1 MDEIDESI
9 IFMNICSLRLRMCI
23 FCRTFAHS
31 SNMTHQELAYHYVQ
45 HTNRCI
51 FLTGKAGTGKTT
63 FLRRLKQECPKQMAV
78 VAPTGVAAINAEG
91 VTIHS
96 LFQLP
101 PQLFLPTDEARR
113 QLFAEMQM
121 RANKQRVL
129 RNLELLVI
137 DEVSMVRA
145 DLLDT
150 IDAVLRHFKHRP
162 TIPFGGVQ
170 LLVIGDLFQLSP
182 VVREEEW
189 RLLQPYY
196 EGPYFFQAR
205 VFRELKPIYIE
216 FEHVYRQTNVEFL
229 SILNEVRNN
238 RLTAES
244 FAVLNG
250 RVQKFSGSEDQEFR
264 RPDGAITLSTH
275 NSKVDAINQ
284 REMDALKGKEYTY
297 KATITDTFPE
307 SMYPIDEQLTLKVG
321 ARVMFIKNDSST
333 DKLYYNGK
341 LGVVTS
347 LSKQAINVR
356 CDDGTEV
363 NVHNE
368 VWENIRYNADSGSD
382 QVQTEIIG
390 TFTHYP
396 LRLAWAITI
405 HKAQGLT
412 FDQLIIDAEDAFAA
426 GQVYV
431 ALSRCR
437 SLEGLTLLTPIPT
450 RALTNAREVLQFT
463 ENQDSIQ
470 TIEQNLQ
477 PAQKDYLTTLLCAL
491 FDFKEHAEQLYSLQ
505 RMANNMTSLQI
516 PPNQYIT
523 DLITPLLEL
532 HGVGERFQQQ
542 IRQLMYNDQLDKLQ
556 ERLQAACQYY
566 APKIYELLK
575 EMSDCPL
582 RSNNQSDSAQ
592 LKQSIL
598 DIYAALSRKAYLQ
611 AQMAQNVTVEAY
623 FEARKTYQ
631 YKEPSLT
638 IYTTQ
643 RKKHV
648 TSSATAFLSVSL
660 LQQGYRL
667 NDIAKKRKITL
678 KTVAKHIRQFI
689 DDGVIKISDV
699 FPEDRQYL
707 R

>member
-1 MDEIDESI
+1 
-9 IFMNICSLRLRMCI
+9 
-23 FCRTFAHS
+23 
-31 SNMTHQELAYHYVQ
+31 MTHQELAYHYVQ

-244 FAVLNG
+244 FAVLNS
-250 RVQKFSGSEDQEFR
+250 RVREIRGSEVQEFR
-264 RPDGAITLSTH
+264 GEGGAITLSTH

-284 REMDALKGKEYTY
+284 REMDALKGREYTY

-307 SMYPIDEQLTLKVG
+307 SMYPIDEQLTLKAG

-347 LSKQAINVR
+347 LSKQAIHVL

-450 RALTNAREVLQFT
+450 RALTNAREVLRFT

-477 PAQKDYLTTLLCAL
+477 PAQKEYLTTLLCAL
-491 FDFKEHAEQLYSLQ
+491 FDFKEHTEQLYSLQ

-623 FEARKTYQ
+623 FEARKTYK

-643 RKKHV
+643 RKKRV

>member
-1 MDEIDESI
+1 
-9 IFMNICSLRLRMCI
+9 
-23 FCRTFAHS
+23 
-31 SNMTHQELAYHYVQ
+31 MTTQELAYHYVQ

-63 FLRRLKQECPKQMAV
+63 FLRRLKEECPKQMAV

-150 IDAVLRHFKHRP
+150 IDTVLRHFKHRP

-170 LLVIGDLFQLSP
+170 LVVIGDLFQLSP

-189 RLLQPYY
+189 RLLQPFYD
-196 EGPYFFQAR
+196 GPYFFQAR

-216 FEHVYRQTNVEFL
+216 FEHVYRQTNLEFL

-238 RLTAES
+238 ALTPQS
-244 FAVLNG
+244 FAILNSRVKSLGTEVL
-250 RVQKFSGSEDQEFR
+250 GSLGENSKQ
-264 RPDGAITLSTH
+264 AITLSTH
-275 NSKVDAINQ
+275 NSKVDAINR
-284 REMDALKGKEYTY
+284 REMEALKGKEYTY
-297 KATITDTFPE
+297 KAKITDTFPE

-341 LGVVTS
+341 LGVVAS
-347 LSKQAINVR
+347 LSKQAINVL

-382 QVQTEIIG
+382 LVQTEIVG

-463 ENQDSIQ
+463 DNQESIQ
-470 TIEQNLQ
+470 AIKQNLQ
-477 PAQKDYLTTLLCAL
+477 PAQKEYLTTLLCAL
-491 FDFKEHAEQLYSLQ
+491 FDFKEHTEQLYALQ
-505 RMANNMTSLQI
+505 RMANNMTSLQT
-516 PPNQYIT
+516 PPSDFIA
-523 DLITPLLEL
+523 DLITPLLDL

-542 IRQLMYNDQLDKLQ
+542 IRQLMYHDQLEKLQ

-575 EMSDCPL
+575 AMSDCPL

-592 LKQSIL
+592 LKQAIL
-598 DIYAALSRKAYLQ
+598 DIYAPLSRKAYLQ
-611 AQMAQNVTVEAY
+611 AQMAQKATVEAY
-623 FEARKTYQ
+623 FEARKTYK
-631 YKEPSLT
+631 YKEPILT

-643 RKKHV
+643 RKLR
-648 TSSATAFLSVSL
+648 TSSRAFQSL
-660 LQQGYRL
+660 TYLKQGYRISE
-667 NDIAKKRKITL
+667 IAQLRGMTQ
-678 KTVAKHIRQFI
+678 KTIIKHLRQFY
-689 DDGVIKISDV
+689 DEGVIDVSD
-699 FPEDRQYL
+699 FHPADR
-707 R
+707 RWVR

>member
-1 MDEIDESI
+1 
-9 IFMNICSLRLRMCI
+9 
-23 FCRTFAHS
+23 
-31 SNMTHQELAYHYVQ
+31 MTPQELAYHYVQ

-51 FLTGKAGTGKTT
+51 FLTGKAGTGKTS
-63 FLRRLKQECPKQMAV
+63 FLRRLKEECPKQLAV

-101 PQLFLPTDEARR
+101 PQLFIPTDEARR

-189 RLLQPYY
+189 RLLQAFYD
-196 EGPYFFQAR
+196 GPYFFQAR
-205 VFRELKPIYIE
+205 VFRELKPVYIE
-216 FEHVYRQTNVEFL
+216 FERVYRQTNMEFL
-229 SILNEVRNN
+229 SILNQVRNN
-238 RLTAES
+238 ALTPQS
-244 FAVLNG
+244 FAMLNS
-250 RVQKFSGSEDQEFR
+250 RVRSLGDQEFR
-264 RPDGAITLSTH
+264 SLEGAITLSTH

-284 REMDALKGKEYTY
+284 REMDALNGKEYTY
-297 KATITDTFPE
+297 KATITDTFPD
-307 SMYPIDEQLTLKVG
+307 SMFPIDEQLTLKVG

-347 LSKQAINVR
+347 LSKHAINVL

-363 NVHNE
+363 NVHKE
-368 VWENIRYNADSGSD
+368 LWENIRYNADSGSD
-382 QVQTEIIG
+382 LLQTEIIG

-437 SLEGLTLLTPIPT
+437 SLDGLTLLTPIPT

-463 ENQDSIQ
+463 DNQDSLQ

-477 PAQKDYLTTLLCAL
+477 PAQQEYLATLLCAL
-491 FDFKEHAEQLYSLQ
+491 FDFKEHTEQLYALQ

-523 DLITPLLEL
+523 DLINPLLDL
-532 HGVGERFQQQ
+532 HRVGERFQQQ
-542 IRQLMYNDQLDKLQ
+542 IRQLMYHNQFDKLQ
-556 ERLQAACQYY
+556 ERLLAASQYY
-566 APKIYELLK
+566 APQIYQLLK
-575 EMSDCPL
+575 AMTDCPL
-582 RSNNQSDSAQ
+582 RSNNQSDSTQ

-611 AQMAQNVTVEAY
+611 SQLAQEVTVEAY
-623 FEARKTYQ
+623 FEARKSYK

-643 RKKHV
+643 RKSRI
-648 TSSATAFLSVSL
+648 TATTFQTMTL
-660 LQQGYRL
+660 LRHGYRIK
-667 NDIAKKRKITL
+667 DIAKHRNMTQ
-678 KTVAKHIRQFI
+678 KTVIRHLKSLL
-689 DDGVIKISDV
+689 DDDMIVLSD
-699 FPEDRQYL
+699 FHPADRPWVK

>member
-1 MDEIDESI
+1 
-9 IFMNICSLRLRMCI
+9 MN
-23 FCRTFAHS
+23 AY
-31 SNMTHQELAYHYVQ
+31 ELAYEYVQ

-113 QLFAEMQM
+113 QLFSEMQM

-189 RLLQPYY
+189 RLLQPFYD
-196 EGPYFFQAR
+196 GPYFFQAR
-205 VFRELKPIYIE
+205 VFRELQPIYIE
-216 FEHVYRQTNVEFL
+216 FEHVYRQTNLEFL

-238 RLTAES
+238 RLTMQS
-244 FAVLNG
+244 LRILNS
-250 RVQKFSGSEDQEFR
+250 RYL
-264 RPDGAITLSTH
+264 PDFKSDSHITLSTH

-284 REMDALKGKEYTY
+284 REMNALKGKEYSY
-297 KATITDTFPE
+297 RATITDTFPE
-307 SMYPIDEQLTLKVG
+307 SMYPIDEQLVLKVG
-321 ARVMFIKNDSST
+321 ARVMFIKNDSSS

-368 VWENIRYNADSGSD
+368 IWENIRYNADSGSD
-382 QVQTEIIG
+382 QVQTEVIG

-450 RALTNAREVLQFT
+450 HALTNAREVLQFT
-463 ENQDSIQ
+463 DKQDSIQ
-470 TIEQNLQ
+470 TVEQNLQ

-491 FDFKEHAEQLYSLQ
+491 FDFKEHTEQLYSLQ

-516 PPNQYIT
+516 PPNQYIS
-523 DLITPLLEL
+523 DLISPLLDL

-542 IRQLMYNDQLDKLQ
+542 IRQLMYHDQLDKLQ

-566 APKIYELLK
+566 ATKIYDLLK

-582 RSNNQSDSAQ
+582 RSNNQSDSSQ
-592 LKQSIL
+592 LKQAIL
-598 DIYAALSRKAYLQ
+598 DIYAAISRKAYLQ
-611 AQMAQNVTVEAY
+611 AQMARHVSVEAY
-623 FEARKTYQ
+623 FDARKSYK

-643 RKKHV
+643 RKSRV
-648 TSSATAFLSVSL
+648 NATTFQTMTL
-660 LQQGYRL
+660 LHQGYRIK
-667 NDIAKKRKITL
+667 DIAKHRNMTQRTVIKHLKIL
-678 KTVAKHIRQFI
+678 LE
-689 DDGVIKISDV
+689 DGVIELHD
-699 FPEDRQYL
+699 FHPADRL
-707 R
+707 WIKN

>member
-1 MDEIDESI
+1 
-9 IFMNICSLRLRMCI
+9 
-23 FCRTFAHS
+23 
-31 SNMTHQELAYHYVQ
+31 MTSQELAYHYVQ

-63 FLRRLKQECPKQMAV
+63 FLRRLKEECPKQMAV

-101 PQLFLPTDEARR
+101 PQLFLPTEEARR

-205 VFRELKPIYIE
+205 VFRELRPVYIE
-216 FEHVYRQTNVEFL
+216 FEHVYRQTNQDFVT
-229 SILNEVRNN
+229 ILNQVRNN
-238 RLTAES
+238 ELTPES
-244 FAVLNG
+244 LQVLNG
-250 RVQKFSGSEDQEFR
+250 RVQEFR
-264 RPDGAITLSTH
+264 GSGEAITLSTH

-284 REMDALKGKEYTY
+284 REMDALTGKEHTY

-307 SMYPIDEQLTLKVG
+307 SMYPVDEQLTLKVG

-347 LSKQAINVR
+347 LSKQAINVL

-390 TFTHYP
+390 TFSHYP

-412 FDQLIIDAEDAFAA
+412 FDQLVIDAEDAFAA

-463 ENQDSIQ
+463 DQQDSIQ
-470 TIEQNLQ
+470 TIEENLQ
-477 PAQKDYLTTLLCAL
+477 PAQKEYLTMLLCAL
-491 FDFKEHAEQLYSLQ
+491 FDFREHTEQLYALQ

-516 PPNQYIT
+516 PPNEYFS
-523 DLITPLLEL
+523 DLITPLLDW

-542 IRQLMYNDQLDKLQ
+542 IHQLMYNDQLDKLQ
-556 ERLQAACQYY
+556 ERLLAASQYY

-575 EMSDCPL
+575 AMTDCPL
-582 RSNNQSDSAQ
+582 RSNNQSDAAQ
-592 LKQSIL
+592 LKQNLL

-611 AQMAQNVTVEAY
+611 AQMAQQVSVEAY
-623 FEARKTYQ
+623 FEARKTYK
-631 YKEPSLT
+631 YKEPTLT

-643 RKKHV
+643 RKSRV
-648 TSSATAFLSVSL
+648 NATTFQTMTL
-660 LQQGYRL
+660 LHQGYRIK
-667 NDIAKKRKITL
+667 DIAKHRKMTQRTVIKHL
-678 KTVAKHIRQFI
+678 KTLLE
-689 DDGVIKISDV
+689 DGVLELHD
-699 FPEDRQYL
+699 FHPADRVWVKG
-707 R
+707 

>member
-1 MDEIDESI
+1 
-9 IFMNICSLRLRMCI
+9 MN
-23 FCRTFAHS
+23 TY
-31 SNMTHQELAYHYVQ
+31 ELAYEYVQ

-189 RLLQPYY
+189 RLLQAFYD
-196 EGPYFFQAR
+196 GPYFFQAR
-205 VFRELKPIYIE
+205 VFRELKPVYIE
-216 FEHVYRQTNVEFL
+216 FERVYRQTNMEFL
-229 SILNEVRNN
+229 SILNQVRNN
-238 RLTAES
+238 ALTPQS
-244 FAVLNG
+244 FAMLNS
-250 RVQKFSGSEDQEFR
+250 RVRSLGDQEFR
-264 RPDGAITLSTH
+264 SLEGAITLSTH

-284 REMDALKGKEYTY
+284 REMDALNGKEYTY
-297 KATITDTFPE
+297 KATITDTFPD
-307 SMYPIDEQLTLKVG
+307 SMFPIDEQLTLKVG

-347 LSKQAINVR
+347 LSKQAINVL

-363 NVHNE
+363 NVHKE
-368 VWENIRYNADSGSD
+368 LWENIRYNADSGSD
-382 QVQTEIIG
+382 LLQTEIIG

-437 SLEGLTLLTPIPT
+437 SLDGLTLLTPIPT

-463 ENQDSIQ
+463 DNQDSLQ

-477 PAQKDYLTTLLCAL
+477 PAQQEYLTTLLCAL
-491 FDFKEHAEQLYSLQ
+491 FDFKEHTEQLYALQ

-523 DLITPLLEL
+523 DLISPLLDL
-532 HGVGERFQQQ
+532 HRVGERFQQQ
-542 IRQLMYNDQLDKLQ
+542 IRQLMYHNQFDKLQ
-556 ERLQAACQYY
+556 ERLLAASQYY
-566 APKIYELLK
+566 APQIYQLLK
-575 EMSDCPL
+575 AMTDCPL
-582 RSNNQSDSAQ
+582 RSNNQSDSTQ

-598 DIYAALSRKAYLQ
+598 DIYAVLSRKAYLQ
-611 AQMAQNVTVEAY
+611 SQLAQEVTVEAY
-623 FEARKTYQ
+623 FEARKSYK

-643 RKKHV
+643 RKSRI
-648 TSSATAFLSVSL
+648 TATTFQTMTL
-660 LQQGYRL
+660 LRHGYRIK
-667 NDIAKKRKITL
+667 DIAKHRNMTQ
-678 KTVAKHIRQFI
+678 KTVIRHLKSLL
-689 DDGVIKISDV
+689 DDDMIVLSD
-699 FPEDRQYL
+699 FHPADRPWVK

>member
-1 MDEIDESI
+1 
-9 IFMNICSLRLRMCI
+9 
-23 FCRTFAHS
+23 
-31 SNMTHQELAYHYVQ
+31 MTHQELAYHYVQ

-205 VFRELKPIYIE
+205 VFRELKPVYIE
-216 FEHVYRQTNVEFL
+216 FEHVYRQTNLEFL

-238 RLTAES
+238 ALTPQS

-250 RVQKFSGSEDQEFR
+250 RVRSEGMKELR
-264 RPDGAITLSTH
+264 SEVGAITLSTH

-284 REMDALKGKEYTY
+284 REMDALKGREYTY

-307 SMYPIDEQLTLKVG
+307 SMYPIDEQLVLKVG

-347 LSKQAINVR
+347 LSKQAINVL

-450 RALTNAREVLQFT
+450 RALTNAREVLRFT

-477 PAQKDYLTTLLCAL
+477 PAQKEYLTTLLCAL
-491 FDFKEHAEQLYSLQ
+491 FDFKEHTEQLYSLQ

-516 PPNQYIT
+516 PPNQYIS

-542 IRQLMYNDQLDKLQ
+542 IRQLMYHDQLDKLQ

>member
-1 MDEIDESI
+1 
-9 IFMNICSLRLRMCI
+9 
-23 FCRTFAHS
+23 
-31 SNMTHQELAYHYVQ
+31 MTSQELAYHYVQ

-63 FLRRLKQECPKQMAV
+63 FLRRLKEECPKQMAV

-137 DEVSMVRA
+137 DEISMVRA
-145 DLLDT
+145 DLLDA

-162 TIPFGGVQ
+162 AIPFGGVQ

-189 RLLQPYY
+189 RLLQPFYD
-196 EGPYFFQAR
+196 GPYFFQAR
-205 VFRELKPIYIE
+205 VFRELKPVYIE
-216 FEHVYRQTNVEFL
+216 FEHVYRQTHLEFL

-238 RLTAES
+238 ALTPQS
-244 FAVLNG
+244 FAVLNS
-250 RVQKFSGSEDQEFR
+250 RVKSLGDQEFR
-264 RPDGAITLSTH
+264 SLEGAITLSTH

-347 LSKQAINVR
+347 LSKQAINVL
-356 CDDGTEV
+356 CDDGTQV
-363 NVHNE
+363 SVHNE

-412 FDQLIIDAEDAFAA
+412 FDQLVIDAEDAFAA

-437 SLEGLTLLTPIPT
+437 TLEGLTLLTPIPT
-450 RALTNAREVLQFT
+450 RALTNAREVLLFT
-463 ENQDSIQ
+463 DNQDSLQ

-477 PAQKDYLTTLLCAL
+477 PAQKEYLTTLLCAL
-491 FDFKEHAEQLYSLQ
+491 FDFREHTEQLYALQ

-516 PPNQYIT
+516 PPNEYIS
-523 DLITPLLEL
+523 DLISPLLDL
-532 HGVGERFQQQ
+532 HRVGERFQQQ
-542 IRQLMYNDQLDKLQ
+542 IRQLMYRDQLDLLQ
-556 ERLQAACQYY
+556 ERLLAASQYY

-575 EMSDCPL
+575 AMSDCPL

-592 LKQSIL
+592 LKQAIL

-611 AQMAQNVTVEAY
+611 AQMAQSATVEAY
-623 FEARKTYQ
+623 FEARKTYK

-643 RKKHV
+643 RK
-648 TSSATAFLSVSL
+648 SSVSSTTFQTMTL
-660 LQQGYRL
+660 LRQGYRIK
-667 NDIAKKRKITL
+667 DIAKQRKMTH
-678 KTVAKHIRQFI
+678 KTVIRHLKI
-689 DDGVIKISDV
+689 LLDDGVLSLHD
-699 FPEDRQYL
+699 FHPADRAL
-707 R
+707 VRN

>member
-1 MDEIDESI
+1 MGTLSFMFFLLKYCLFQN
-9 IFMNICSLRLRMCI
+9 IFVPLHLNI
-23 FCRTFAHS
+23 
-31 SNMTHQELAYHYVQ
+31 NMTSQELAYNYVQ

-63 FLRRLKQECPKQMAV
+63 FLRRLKEECPKQMAV

-113 QLFAEMQM
+113 QLFSEMQM

-150 IDAVLRHFKHRP
+150 IDAVLRHFKLRP

-205 VFRELKPIYIE
+205 VFRELRPIYIE

-238 RLTAES
+238 TLTPQS
-244 FAVLNG
+244 FAVLNA
-250 RVQKFSGSEDQEFR
+250 RVSSLGVQEFR
-264 RPDGAITLSTH
+264 SLEGAITLSTH

-307 SMYPIDEQLTLKVG
+307 SMYPIDKQLTLKVG

-356 CDDGTEV
+356 CNDGTEV

-437 SLEGLTLLTPIPT
+437 SIEGLTLLTPIPT

-463 ENQDSIQ
+463 DNQDSLQ
-470 TIEQNLQ
+470 TVEQNLQ
-477 PAQKDYLTTLLCAL
+477 PAQKEYLTTLLCAL

-505 RMANNMTSLQI
+505 RMANSMTSLQI

-575 EMSDCPL
+575 DMSDCPL

-611 AQMAQNVTVEAY
+611 AQMARCVTVEAY
-623 FEARKTYQ
+623 FEARKTYK

-643 RKKHV
+643 RKSRV
-648 TSSATAFLSVSL
+648 NATTFQTMTL
-660 LQQGYRL
+660 LHQGYRIK
-667 NDIAKKRKITL
+667 DIAKHRNMTQ
-678 KTVAKHIRQFI
+678 KTVIKHLKILLE
-689 DDGVIKISDV
+689 DGMIEIHD
-699 FPEDRQYL
+699 FHPTDRVWV

>member
-1 MDEIDESI
+1 
-9 IFMNICSLRLRMCI
+9 MN
-23 FCRTFAHS
+23 AY
-31 SNMTHQELAYHYVQ
+31 ELAYEYVQ

-63 FLRRLKQECPKQMAV
+63 FLRRLKEECPKQMAV

-113 QLFAEMQM
+113 QLFSEMQM

-189 RLLQPYY
+189 RLLQPFYD
-196 EGPYFFQAR
+196 GPYFFQAR
-205 VFRELKPIYIE
+205 IFRELQPIYIE
-216 FEHVYRQTNVEFL
+216 FEHVYRQTNLEFL

-238 RLTAES
+238 RLTMQS
-244 FAVLNG
+244 LRILNS
-250 RVQKFSGSEDQEFR
+250 RYL
-264 RPDGAITLSTH
+264 PDFKSDSHITLSTH

-284 REMDALKGKEYTY
+284 REMNALKGKEYNY
-297 KATITDTFPE
+297 RATITDTFPE
-307 SMYPIDEQLTLKVG
+307 SMYPIDEQLVLKVG
-321 ARVMFIKNDSST
+321 ARVMFIKNDSSS

-382 QVQTEIIG
+382 QVQTEVIG

-412 FDQLIIDAEDAFAA
+412 FDHLIIDAEDAFAA

-450 RALTNAREVLQFT
+450 HALTNAREVLQFT
-463 ENQDSIQ
+463 DKQDSIQ
-470 TIEQNLQ
+470 TVEQNLQ
-477 PAQKDYLTTLLCAL
+477 LAQKDYLTTLLCAL
-491 FDFKEHAEQLYSLQ
+491 FDFKEHTEQLYSLQ
-505 RMANNMTSLQI
+505 RMANNITSLQI
-516 PPNQYIT
+516 SSDQYIT
-523 DLITPLLEL
+523 DLIAPLLDL

-542 IRQLMYNDQLDKLQ
+542 IRQLMYHDQLDKLQ

-566 APKIYELLK
+566 APKIYDLLK

-592 LKQSIL
+592 LKQAIL
-598 DIYAALSRKAYLQ
+598 DIYAAISRKAYLQ
-611 AQMAQNVTVEAY
+611 AQMARRVSVEAY
-623 FEARKTYQ
+623 FDARKSYK

-643 RKKHV
+643 RKSRV
-648 TSSATAFLSVSL
+648 NATTFQTMTL
-660 LQQGYRL
+660 LHQGYRIK
-667 NDIAKKRKITL
+667 DIAKHRNMTQR
-678 KTVAKHIRQFI
+678 T
-689 DDGVIKISDV
+689 VIKHLKMLL
-699 FPEDRQYL
+699 EDRMIEIHDFHPAD
-707 R
+707 RIWIKN

>member
-1 MDEIDESI
+1 
-9 IFMNICSLRLRMCI
+9 MN
-23 FCRTFAHS
+23 AY
-31 SNMTHQELAYHYVQ
+31 ELAYEYVQ

-129 RNLELLVI
+129 RNLELLII

-244 FAVLNG
+244 FAVLNS
-250 RVQKFSGSEDQEFR
+250 RVRSLEVKEFR
-264 RPDGAITLSTH
+264 SLEGAITLSTH

-297 KATITDTFPE
+297 KATIADTFPE
-307 SMYPIDEQLTLKVG
+307 SMYPIDEQLKLKVG

-347 LSKQAINVR
+347 LSKQAIHVR

-450 RALTNAREVLQFT
+450 RALTNAREVLRFT
-463 ENQDSIQ
+463 ENQDPIQ

-477 PAQKDYLTTLLCAL
+477 PAQKDYLTSLLCAL
-491 FDFKEHAEQLYSLQ
+491 FDFKEHTEQLYSLQ

-532 HGVGERFQQQ
+532 HSVGERFQQQ

-592 LKQSIL
+592 LKQAIL
-598 DIYAALSRKAYLQ
+598 DIYAAISRKAYLQ
-611 AQMAQNVTVEAY
+611 AQMAKCVTVEAY
-623 FEARKTYQ
+623 FEARKTYK

-643 RKKHV
+643 RKERIT
-648 TSSATAFLSVSL
+648 TSSTAFLSVAL
-660 LQQGYRL
+660 LKQGYRL
-667 NDIAKKRKITL
+667 SEIAKKRKITL
-678 KTVAKHIRQFI
+678 KTVVKHIRQFLDDDMI
-689 DDGVIKISDV
+689 DISDI
-699 FPEDRQYL
+699 FPADQQYL

>member
-1 MDEIDESI
+1 
-9 IFMNICSLRLRMCI
+9 
-23 FCRTFAHS
+23 
-31 SNMTHQELAYHYVQ
+31 MTSQELAYHYVQ

-113 QLFAEMQM
+113 QLFSEMQM

-162 TIPFGGVQ
+162 MIPFGGVQ

-189 RLLQPYY
+189 RLLQPFYD
-196 EGPYFFQAR
+196 GPYFFQAR
-205 VFRELKPIYIE
+205 VFRELQPVYIE
-216 FEHVYRQTNVEFL
+216 FEHVYRQTNLEFL

-238 RLTAES
+238 ILTTES
-244 FAVLNG
+244 LRILNS
-250 RVQKFSGSEDQEFR
+250 RYV
-264 RPDGAITLSTH
+264 PDFKSNSHITLSTH

-284 REMDALKGKEYTY
+284 REMDALKGREYTY
-297 KATITDTFPE
+297 NATITDTFPE
-307 SMYPIDEQLTLKVG
+307 SMYPIDEQLVLKVG
-321 ARVMFIKNDSST
+321 ARVMFIKNDSSSE
-333 DKLYYNGK
+333 KLYYNGK
-341 LGVVTS
+341 LGVVAS
-347 LSKQAINVR
+347 LSKQAINVL

-463 ENQDSIQ
+463 ANQDSLQ

-477 PAQKDYLTTLLCAL
+477 PAQKEYLTSLLCAL

-516 PPNQYIT
+516 PPNQYIS
-523 DLITPLLEL
+523 DLISPLLDL

-542 IRQLMYNDQLDKLQ
+542 IRQLMYHDQQDKLQ
-556 ERLQAACQYY
+556 ERLQAASQYY
-566 APKIYELLK
+566 APKLYELLK
-575 EMSDCPL
+575 AVIDCPL
-582 RSNNQSDSAQ
+582 RSNNQSDAGQ

-598 DIYAALSRKAYLQ
+598 DIYAALSRKTYLQ
-611 AQMAQNVTVEAY
+611 AQMAKVATVETY
-623 FEARKTYQ
+623 FEARKNYK
-631 YKEPSLT
+631 YKEPTLT

-643 RKKHV
+643 RKSRV
-648 TSSATAFLSVSL
+648 NTTTFQTLTL
-660 LQQGYRL
+660 LHQGYRIK
-667 NDIAKKRKITL
+667 DIAKHRKMTQKTIIKHL
-678 KTVAKHIRQFI
+678 KILLE
-689 DDGVIKISDV
+689 DGVIEQRD
-699 FPEDRQYL
+699 FHPADRPWV

>member
-1 MDEIDESI
+1 
-9 IFMNICSLRLRMCI
+9 
-23 FCRTFAHS
+23 
-31 SNMTHQELAYHYVQ
+31 MTSQELAYHYVQ

-63 FLRRLKQECPKQMAV
+63 FLRRLKEECPKQMAV

-238 RLTAES
+238 VLTPQS
-244 FAVLNG
+244 FAVLNS
-250 RVQKFSGSEDQEFR
+250 RVRSLGVKELRSLE
-264 RPDGAITLSTH
+264 GAITLSTH

-284 REMDALKGKEYTY
+284 REMDALTGKEYTY

-307 SMYPIDEQLTLKVG
+307 SMYPIDEQFTLKVG
-321 ARVMFIKNDSST
+321 ARVMFIKNDSSSE
-333 DKLYYNGK
+333 KLYYNGK

-412 FDQLIIDAEDAFAA
+412 FDQLIIDAEDAFAS

-463 ENQDSIQ
+463 DNQDSIQ

-477 PAQKDYLTTLLCAL
+477 PAQKEYLTSLLCAL

-505 RMANNMTSLQI
+505 RMANSMTSLQI
-516 PPNQYIT
+516 PPNQYIS
-523 DLITPLLEL
+523 DLISPLLDL

-542 IRQLMYNDQLDKLQ
+542 IRQLMYHDQHDKLQ
-556 ERLQAACQYY
+556 ERLQAASQYY
-566 APKIYELLK
+566 APKIYELLRD
-575 EMSDCPL
+575 MSDCPL

-611 AQMAQNVTVEAY
+611 AQMAKCVSVEAY
-623 FEARKTYQ
+623 FEARKAYK

-643 RKKHV
+643 RKSRV
-648 TSSATAFLSVSL
+648 NATTFQTMTL
-660 LQQGYRL
+660 LHHGYRIK
-667 NDIAKKRKITL
+667 DIAKHRNMTQ
-678 KTVAKHIRQFI
+678 KTVIKHLKMLLE
-689 DDGVIKISDV
+689 DGMIEIHDFHPADRVWIKN
-699 FPEDRQYL
+699 
-707 R
+707 

>member
-1 MDEIDESI
+1 
-9 IFMNICSLRLRMCI
+9 MN
-23 FCRTFAHS
+23 AY
-31 SNMTHQELAYHYVQ
+31 ELAYEYVQ

-63 FLRRLKQECPKQMAV
+63 FLRRLKEECPKQMAV

-137 DEVSMVRA
+137 DEISMVRA
-145 DLLDT
+145 DLLDA

-189 RLLQPYY
+189 RLLQPFYD
-196 EGPYFFQAR
+196 GPYFFQAR
-205 VFRELKPIYIE
+205 VFRELKPVYIE
-216 FEHVYRQTNVEFL
+216 FEHVYRQTHLEFL

-238 RLTAES
+238 ALTPQS
-244 FAVLNG
+244 FAVLNS
-250 RVQKFSGSEDQEFR
+250 RVKSLGDQEFR
-264 RPDGAITLSTH
+264 SLEGAITLSTH

-333 DKLYYNGK
+333 EKLYYNGK
-341 LGVVTS
+341 LGIVTS
-347 LSKQAINVR
+347 LSKQAINVL
-356 CDDGTEV
+356 CDDGTQV
-363 NVHNE
+363 SVHNE

-412 FDQLIIDAEDAFAA
+412 FDQLVIDAEDAFAA

-437 SLEGLTLLTPIPT
+437 TLEGLTLLTPIPT
-450 RALTNAREVLQFT
+450 RALTNAREVLLFT
-463 ENQDSIQ
+463 DNQDSLQI
-470 TIEQNLQ
+470 IEQNLQ
-477 PAQKDYLTTLLCAL
+477 PAQKEYLTTLLCAL
-491 FDFKEHAEQLYSLQ
+491 FDFREHTEQLYALQ

-516 PPNQYIT
+516 PPNEYIS
-523 DLITPLLEL
+523 DLISPLLDL
-532 HGVGERFQQQ
+532 HRVGERFQQQ
-542 IRQLMYNDQLDKLQ
+542 IRQLMYRDQLDLLQ
-556 ERLQAACQYY
+556 ERLLAASQYY

-575 EMSDCPL
+575 AMSDCPL

-592 LKQSIL
+592 LKQTIL

-611 AQMAQNVTVEAY
+611 AQMAQSATVEAY
-623 FEARKTYQ
+623 FEARKTYK

-643 RKKHV
+643 RK
-648 TSSATAFLSVSL
+648 SSVSSTTFQTMTL
-660 LQQGYRL
+660 LRQGYRIK
-667 NDIAKKRKITL
+667 DIAKHRKMTH
-678 KTVAKHIRQFI
+678 KTVIRHLKI
-689 DDGVIKISDV
+689 LLDDGVLSLHD
-699 FPEDRQYL
+699 FHPADRAL
-707 R
+707 VRN

>member
-1 MDEIDESI
+1 
-9 IFMNICSLRLRMCI
+9 MN
-23 FCRTFAHS
+23 TY
-31 SNMTHQELAYHYVQ
+31 ELAYEYVQ

-63 FLRRLKQECPKQMAV
+63 FLRRLKDECHKQMAV

-170 LLVIGDLFQLSP
+170 LLLIGDLFQLSP
-182 VVREEEW
+182 VAREEEW
-189 RLLQPYY
+189 RLLQNHY
-196 EGPYFFQAR
+196 EGLYFFQAR

-216 FEHVYRQTNVEFL
+216 FEHVYRQTNREFL

-238 RLTAES
+238 ALTPNS
-244 FAVLNG
+244 LCVLNS
-250 RVQKFSGSEDQEFR
+250 RYV
-264 RPDGAITLSTH
+264 PDFKSKSHITLSTH

-284 REMDALKGKEYTY
+284 REMDELKGKEYTY

-347 LSKQAINVR
+347 LSKQAINVL

-368 VWENIRYNADSGSD
+368 VWENIRYNADFGSD
-382 QVQTEIIG
+382 QVQSEIIG

-450 RALTNAREVLQFT
+450 RALMNAREVLLFT
-463 ENQDSIQ
+463 DKQDSLN
-470 TIEQNLQ
+470 TIEQNLL
-477 PAQKDYLTTLLCAL
+477 PAQKEYLTTLLCAL
-491 FDFKEHAEQLYSLQ
+491 FDFREHTEQLYTLQ
-505 RMANNMTSLQI
+505 RMANNMTSLQM
-516 PPNQYIT
+516 PPNEYIA
-523 DLITPLLEL
+523 DLISPLLEL
-532 HGVGERFQQQ
+532 HGVGERFQHQ
-542 IRQLMYNDQLDKLQ
+542 IRQLMYQDQLDKLQ
-556 ERLQAACQYY
+556 ERLQAASQYY
-566 APKIYELLK
+566 APKIYEILK
-575 EMSDCPL
+575 AISDCPL
-582 RSNNQSDSAQ
+582 RSNNQSDAAQ
-592 LKQSIL
+592 LKQNIL

-611 AQMAQNVTVEAY
+611 SQMAQNVTVESY
-623 FEARKTYQ
+623 FEARKTYK
-631 YKEPSLT
+631 YKEPVLT

-643 RKKHV
+643 RKSRV
-648 TSSATAFLSVSL
+648 SSTTFQTMTL
-660 LQQGYRL
+660 LHQGYRIK
-667 NDIAKKRKITL
+667 DIAKHRNMTQKTVIRHL
-678 KTVAKHIRQFI
+678 KTLLEDSMIEIHDFHPADRVWIR
-689 DDGVIKISDV
+689 G
-699 FPEDRQYL
+699 
-707 R
+707 

>member
-1 MDEIDESI
+1 
-9 IFMNICSLRLRMCI
+9 
-23 FCRTFAHS
+23 
-31 SNMTHQELAYHYVQ
+31 MTSQELAYHYVQ

-63 FLRRLKQECPKQMAV
+63 FLRRLKEECPKQMAV

-113 QLFAEMQM
+113 QLFSEMQM

-189 RLLQPYY
+189 RLLQPFYD
-196 EGPYFFQAR
+196 GPYFFQAR
-205 VFRELKPIYIE
+205 VFRELQPIYIE
-216 FEHVYRQTNVEFL
+216 FEHVYRQTNLEFL

-238 RLTAES
+238 RLTMQS
-244 FAVLNG
+244 LRILNS
-250 RVQKFSGSEDQEFR
+250 RYL
-264 RPDGAITLSTH
+264 PDFKSDSHITLSTH
-275 NSKVDAINQ
+275 NTKVDAINQ
-284 REMDALKGKEYTY
+284 REMNALKGREYCY
-297 KATITDTFPE
+297 RATITDTFPE
-307 SMYPIDEQLTLKVG
+307 SMYPIDEQLVLKVG
-321 ARVMFIKNDSST
+321 ARVMFIKNDSSS

-368 VWENIRYNADSGSD
+368 VWEHIRYNADSGSD
-382 QVQTEIIG
+382 QVQTEVIG

-412 FDQLIIDAEDAFAA
+412 FDHLIIDAEDAFAA

-450 RALTNAREVLQFT
+450 HALTNAREVLQFT
-463 ENQDSIQ
+463 DKQDSIQ
-470 TIEQNLQ
+470 TVEQNLQ

-491 FDFKEHAEQLYSLQ
+491 FDFKEHTEQLYSLQ

-516 PPNQYIT
+516 SSDQYIT
-523 DLITPLLEL
+523 DLIAPLLDL

-542 IRQLMYNDQLDKLQ
+542 IRQLMYHDQLDKLQ

-566 APKIYELLK
+566 APKIYDLLK

-592 LKQSIL
+592 LKQAIL
-598 DIYAALSRKAYLQ
+598 DIYAAISRKAYLQ
-611 AQMAQNVTVEAY
+611 AQMARRVSVEAY
-623 FEARKTYQ
+623 FDARKSYK

-643 RKKHV
+643 RKSRV
-648 TSSATAFLSVSL
+648 NATTFQTMTL
-660 LQQGYRL
+660 LHQGYRIK
-667 NDIAKKRKITL
+667 DIAKHRNMTQR
-678 KTVAKHIRQFI
+678 T
-689 DDGVIKISDV
+689 VIKHLKMLL
-699 FPEDRQYL
+699 EDRMIEIHDFHPAD
-707 R
+707 RIWIKN

>member
-1 MDEIDESI
+1 
-9 IFMNICSLRLRMCI
+9 
-23 FCRTFAHS
+23 
-31 SNMTHQELAYHYVQ
+31 MTSQELAYHYVQ

-63 FLRRLKQECPKQMAV
+63 FLRRLKEECPKQMAV

-101 PQLFLPTDEARR
+101 PQLFLPTEEARR

-150 IDAVLRHFKHRP
+150 IDAVLRHFKRRP
-162 TIPFGGVQ
+162 TIPFGGAQ
-170 LLVIGDLFQLSP
+170 LVVIGDLFQLSP

-205 VFRELKPIYIE
+205 VFNEIKPIYIE
-216 FEHVYRQTNVEFL
+216 FEHVYRQTNVDFL
-229 SILNEVRNN
+229 TILNQVRNN
-238 RLTAES
+238 VLTPES
-244 FAVLNG
+244 LNVLNK
-250 RVQKFSGSEDQEFR
+250 RYFPDFR
-264 RPDGAITLSTH
+264 STTHITLSTH
-275 NSKVDAINQ
+275 NNKVDAINQ
-284 REMDALKGKEYTY
+284 REMDALKGKEYIF

-307 SMYPIDEQLTLKVG
+307 SMYPVDEQLTLKVG

-347 LSKQAINVR
+347 LSKQAINVL
-356 CDDGTEV
+356 CDDGIEV

-368 VWENIRYNADSGSD
+368 VWENIRYNANTGSD
-382 QVQTEIIG
+382 LVEAEIIG

-437 SLEGLTLLTPIPT
+437 SLEGLILLTPIPH
-450 RALTNAREVLQFT
+450 
-463 ENQDSIQ
+463 
-470 TIEQNLQ
+470 
-477 PAQKDYLTTLLCAL
+477 
-491 FDFKEHAEQLYSLQ
+491 EH
-505 RMANNMTSLQI
+505 
-516 PPNQYIT
+516 
-523 DLITPLLEL
+523 
-532 HGVGERFQQQ
+532 
-542 IRQLMYNDQLDKLQ
+542 
-556 ERLQAACQYY
+556 
-566 APKIYELLK
+566 
-575 EMSDCPL
+575 
-582 RSNNQSDSAQ
+582 
-592 LKQSIL
+592 
-598 DIYAALSRKAYLQ
+598 
-611 AQMAQNVTVEAY
+611 
-623 FEARKTYQ
+623 
-631 YKEPSLT
+631 
-638 IYTTQ
+638 
-643 RKKHV
+643 
-648 TSSATAFLSVSL
+648 
-660 LQQGYRL
+660 
-667 NDIAKKRKITL
+667 
-678 KTVAKHIRQFI
+678 
-689 DDGVIKISDV
+689 
-699 FPEDRQYL
+699 
-707 R
+707 

>member
-1 MDEIDESI
+1 
-9 IFMNICSLRLRMCI
+9 
-23 FCRTFAHS
+23 
-31 SNMTHQELAYHYVQ
+31 VQ

-63 FLRRLKQECPKQMAV
+63 FLRRLKEECPKQMAV

-137 DEVSMVRA
+137 DEISMVRA
-145 DLLDT
+145 DLLDA

-162 TIPFGGVQ
+162 AIPFGGVQ

-189 RLLQPYY
+189 RLLQPFYD
-196 EGPYFFQAR
+196 GPYFFQAR
-205 VFRELKPIYIE
+205 VFRELKPVYIE
-216 FEHVYRQTNVEFL
+216 FEHVYRQTNQEFL

-238 RLTAES
+238 ALTPQS
-244 FAVLNG
+244 FAVLNS
-250 RVQKFSGSEDQEFR
+250 RVKSLGDQEFR
-264 RPDGAITLSTH
+264 SLEGAITLSTH

-297 KATITDTFPE
+297 KATVTDTFPE

-347 LSKQAINVR
+347 LSKQAINVL
-356 CDDGTEV
+356 CDDGTQV
-363 NVHNE
+363 SVHNE

-412 FDQLIIDAEDAFAA
+412 FDQLVIDAEDAFAA

-437 SLEGLTLLTPIPT
+437 TLEGLTLLTPIPT
-450 RALTNAREVLQFT
+450 RALTNAREVLLFT
-463 ENQDSIQ
+463 DNQDSLQ

-477 PAQKDYLTTLLCAL
+477 PAQKEYLTTLLCAL
-491 FDFKEHAEQLYSLQ
+491 FDFREHTEQLYALQ

-516 PPNQYIT
+516 PPNEYIS
-523 DLITPLLEL
+523 DLISPLLDL
-532 HGVGERFQQQ
+532 HRVGERFQQQ
-542 IRQLMYNDQLDKLQ
+542 IRQLMYRDQLDLLQ
-556 ERLQAACQYY
+556 ERLLAASQYY

-575 EMSDCPL
+575 AMSDCPL

-592 LKQSIL
+592 LKQAIL

-611 AQMAQNVTVEAY
+611 AQMAQSATVEAY
-623 FEARKTYQ
+623 FEARKTYK

-643 RKKHV
+643 RKSRV
-648 TSSATAFLSVSL
+648 SSTTFQTMTL
-660 LQQGYRL
+660 LRQGYRIK
-667 NDIAKKRKITL
+667 DIAKQRKMTH
-678 KTVAKHIRQFI
+678 KTVIRHLKI
-689 DDGVIKISDV
+689 LLDDGVLSLHD
-699 FPEDRQYL
+699 FHPADRAL
-707 R
+707 VRN

>member
-1 MDEIDESI
+1 
-9 IFMNICSLRLRMCI
+9 
-23 FCRTFAHS
+23 
-31 SNMTHQELAYHYVQ
+31 MTSQELAYHYVQ

-63 FLRRLKQECPKQMAV
+63 FLRRLKEECPKQMAV

-137 DEVSMVRA
+137 DEISMVRA
-145 DLLDT
+145 DLLDA

-189 RLLQPYY
+189 RLLHPFYD
-196 EGPYFFQAR
+196 GPYFFQAR
-205 VFRELKPIYIE
+205 VFRELKPVYIE
-216 FEHVYRQTNVEFL
+216 FEHVYRQTHLEFL

-238 RLTAES
+238 ALTPQS
-244 FAVLNG
+244 FAVLNS
-250 RVQKFSGSEDQEFR
+250 RVKSLGDQEFR
-264 RPDGAITLSTH
+264 SLEGAITLSTH

-333 DKLYYNGK
+333 EKLYYNGK
-341 LGVVTS
+341 LGIVTS
-347 LSKQAINVR
+347 LSKQAINVL
-356 CDDGTEV
+356 CDDGTQV
-363 NVHNE
+363 SVHNE

-412 FDQLIIDAEDAFAA
+412 FDQLVIDAEDAFAA

-437 SLEGLTLLTPIPT
+437 TLEGLTLLTPIPT
-450 RALTNAREVLQFT
+450 RALTNAREVLLFT
-463 ENQDSIQ
+463 DNQDSLQI
-470 TIEQNLQ
+470 IEQNLQ
-477 PAQKDYLTTLLCAL
+477 PAQKEYLTTLLCAL
-491 FDFKEHAEQLYSLQ
+491 FDFREHTEQLYALQ

-516 PPNQYIT
+516 PPNEYIS
-523 DLITPLLEL
+523 DLISSLLDL
-532 HGVGERFQQQ
+532 HRVGERFQQQ
-542 IRQLMYNDQLDKLQ
+542 IRQLMYRDQLDLLQ
-556 ERLQAACQYY
+556 ERLLAASQYY

-575 EMSDCPL
+575 AMSDCPL

-592 LKQSIL
+592 LKQAIL

-611 AQMAQNVTVEAY
+611 AQMAQSATVEAY
-623 FEARKTYQ
+623 FEARKTYK

-643 RKKHV
+643 RK
-648 TSSATAFLSVSL
+648 SSVSSTTFQSMTL
-660 LQQGYRL
+660 LRQGYRIK
-667 NDIAKKRKITL
+667 DIAKQRKMTH
-678 KTVAKHIRQFI
+678 KTVIRHLKI
-689 DDGVIKISDV
+689 LLDDGVLSLHD
-699 FPEDRQYL
+699 FHPADRAL
-707 R
+707 VRN

>member
-1 MDEIDESI
+1 
-9 IFMNICSLRLRMCI
+9 
-23 FCRTFAHS
+23 
-31 SNMTHQELAYHYVQ
+31 MTPQELAYHYVQ

-51 FLTGKAGTGKTT
+51 FLTGKAGTGKTS
-63 FLRRLKQECPKQMAV
+63 FLRRLKEECPKQLAV

-101 PQLFLPTDEARR
+101 PQLFIPTDEARR

-189 RLLQPYY
+189 RLLQAFYD
-196 EGPYFFQAR
+196 GPYFFQAR
-205 VFRELKPIYIE
+205 VFRELKPVYIE
-216 FEHVYRQTNVEFL
+216 FERVYRQTNMEFL
-229 SILNEVRNN
+229 SILNQVRNN
-238 RLTAES
+238 ALTPQS
-244 FAVLNG
+244 FAMLNS
-250 RVQKFSGSEDQEFR
+250 RVRSLGDQEFR
-264 RPDGAITLSTH
+264 SLEGAITLSTH

-284 REMDALKGKEYTY
+284 REMDALNGKEYTY
-297 KATITDTFPE
+297 KATITDTFPD
-307 SMYPIDEQLTLKVG
+307 SMFPIDEQLTLKVG

-347 LSKQAINVR
+347 LSKQAINVL

-363 NVHNE
+363 NVHKE
-368 VWENIRYNADSGSD
+368 LWENIRYNADSGSD
-382 QVQTEIIG
+382 LLQTEIIG

-437 SLEGLTLLTPIPT
+437 SLDGLTLLTPIPT

-463 ENQDSIQ
+463 DNQDSLQ

-477 PAQKDYLTTLLCAL
+477 PAQQEYLTTLLCAL
-491 FDFKEHAEQLYSLQ
+491 FDFKEHTEQLYALQ

-523 DLITPLLEL
+523 DLISPLLDL
-532 HGVGERFQQQ
+532 HRVGERFQQQ
-542 IRQLMYNDQLDKLQ
+542 IRQLMYHNQFDKLQ
-556 ERLQAACQYY
+556 ERLLAASQYY
-566 APKIYELLK
+566 APQIYQLLK
-575 EMSDCPL
+575 AMTDCPL
-582 RSNNQSDSAQ
+582 RSNNQSDSTQ

-611 AQMAQNVTVEAY
+611 SQLAQEVTVEAY
-623 FEARKTYQ
+623 FEARKSYK

-643 RKKHV
+643 RKSRI
-648 TSSATAFLSVSL
+648 TATTFQTMTL
-660 LQQGYRL
+660 LRHGYRIK
-667 NDIAKKRKITL
+667 DIAKHRNMTQ
-678 KTVAKHIRQFI
+678 KTVIRHLKSLL
-689 DDGVIKISDV
+689 DDDIIVLSD
-699 FPEDRQYL
+699 FHPADRPWVK

>member
-1 MDEIDESI
+1 
-9 IFMNICSLRLRMCI
+9 
-23 FCRTFAHS
+23 
-31 SNMTHQELAYHYVQ
+31 MTSQELAYHYVQ

-63 FLRRLKQECPKQMAV
+63 FLRRLKEECPKQMAV

-137 DEVSMVRA
+137 DEISMVRA
-145 DLLDT
+145 DLLDA

-162 TIPFGGVQ
+162 AIPFGGVQ

-189 RLLQPYY
+189 RLLQPFYD
-196 EGPYFFQAR
+196 GPYFFQAR
-205 VFRELKPIYIE
+205 VFRELKPVYIE
-216 FEHVYRQTNVEFL
+216 FEHVYRQTHLEFL

-238 RLTAES
+238 ALTPQS
-244 FAVLNG
+244 FAVLNS
-250 RVQKFSGSEDQEFR
+250 RVKSLGDQEFR
-264 RPDGAITLSTH
+264 SLEGAITLSTH

-297 KATITDTFPE
+297 KATVTDTFPE

-333 DKLYYNGK
+333 EKLYYNGK
-341 LGVVTS
+341 LGIVTS
-347 LSKQAINVR
+347 LSKQAINVL
-356 CDDGTEV
+356 CDDGTQV
-363 NVHNE
+363 SVHNE

-412 FDQLIIDAEDAFAA
+412 FDQLVIDAEDAFAA

-437 SLEGLTLLTPIPT
+437 TLEGLTLLTPIPT
-450 RALTNAREVLQFT
+450 RALTNAREVLLFT
-463 ENQDSIQ
+463 DNQDSLQI
-470 TIEQNLQ
+470 IEQNLQ
-477 PAQKDYLTTLLCAL
+477 PAQKEYLTTLLCAL
-491 FDFKEHAEQLYSLQ
+491 FDFREHTEQLYALQ

-516 PPNQYIT
+516 PPNEYIS
-523 DLITPLLEL
+523 DLISPLLDL
-532 HGVGERFQQQ
+532 HRVGERFQQQ
-542 IRQLMYNDQLDKLQ
+542 IRQLMYRDQLDLLQ
-556 ERLQAACQYY
+556 ERLLAASQYY

-575 EMSDCPL
+575 AMSDCPL

-592 LKQSIL
+592 LKQAIL

-611 AQMAQNVTVEAY
+611 AQMAQSATVEAY
-623 FEARKTYQ
+623 FKARKTYK

-643 RKKHV
+643 RKSRV
-648 TSSATAFLSVSL
+648 SSTTFQTMTL
-660 LQQGYRL
+660 LRQGYRIK
-667 NDIAKKRKITL
+667 DIAKHRKMTH
-678 KTVAKHIRQFI
+678 KTVIRHLKI
-689 DDGVIKISDV
+689 LLDDGVLSLHD
-699 FPEDRQYL
+699 FHPADRAL
-707 R
+707 VRN